1 MNRKILIGTIIV
13 ILVVGYLFWS
23 GMKDSAVYF
32 HTVGEFYAHQ
42 EELAN
47 KGTRVNGDL
56 VLDSIKFDAENL
68 ILTFQITDGKEV
80 MDVRYH
86 GVAPDTFSEA
96 VSVVVEGKYTGGVF
110 EATQIMTK
118 CPSKYEAKTEQ

>member
-13 ILVVGYLFWS
+13 VMVVGYLFWS

-32 HTVGEFYAHQ
+32 HTVGEFYDHQ
-42 EELAN
+42 EELAG

-56 VLDSIKFDAENL
+56 VPESIKFDAESL
-68 ILTFQITDGKEV
+68 ILTFQITDGTDV
-80 MDVRYH
+80 MNVRYN

-96 VSVVVEGKYTGGVF
+96 VSVVVEGKYVDGVF
-110 EATQIMTK
+110 QATQIMTK
-118 CPSKYEAKTEQ
+118 CPSKYEAKTE